1 MNGNSE
7 IHKKSGVRIER
18 DQRHRHSVAAY
29 ERNRVNLHVPQ
40 RCTPP
45 TTVPKHQSLRQ
56 QSTSSD
62 DGFYQTFVKWNCRGS
77 SVLKLTFNPVLK
89 NSFNGFLS
97 YVKNSALL
105 LSGLIA
111 IPICFK

>member
-1 MNGNSE
+1 M
-7 IHKKSGVRIER
+7 IHVVEGSYR
-18 DQRHRHSVAAY
+18 
-29 ERNRVNLHVPQ
+29 
-40 RCTPP
+40 
-45 TTVPKHQSLRQ
+45 
-56 QSTSSD
+56 
-62 DGFYQTFVKWNCRGS
+62 TFVKWNCRGS

-97 YVKNSALL
+97 YARKSALL

>member
-1 MNGNSE
+1 MNGNNETSRVACGSKE
-7 IHKKSGVRIER
+7 ISVICIAWRRMSGIKLTHVCCNAVFLQ
-18 DQRHRHSVAAY
+18 QRLLDIAR
-29 ERNRVNLHVPQ
+29 E
-40 RCTPP
+40 
-45 TTVPKHQSLRQ
+45 KQSI
-56 QSTSSD
+56 SSGE
-62 DGFYQTFVKWNCRGS
+62 GFSRTLVKWNCRGS

-97 YVKNSALL
+97 YAKNRELL